1 MSISIHFDD
10 VNVGEGMQ
18 AKLVAKRSQVN
29 GTGFSC
35 S

>member
-10 VNVGEGMQ
+10 LDVGEGMQ
-18 AKLVAKRSQVN
+18 AKFMAKRAQVN
-29 GTGFSC
+29 GTGFPC

>member
-1 MSISIHFDD
+1 MSISIHLDD
-10 VNVGEGMQ
+10 IRVIDGMQ
-18 AKLVAKRSQVN
+18 AKLVAKRAQVN

>member
-18 AKLVAKRSQVN
+18 AKLVAKGSEVN
-29 GTGFSC
+29 GTGFPC

>member
-10 VNVGEGMQ
+10 DDVDEGMQ
-18 AKLVAKRSQVN
+18 AKLVAKRAQVN
-29 GTGFSC
+29 GSGFSC